1 MALGLGVDA
10 EAGGQ
15 GSFAILLPWLE
26 RKSTSNLVAPEIPR
40 AFGTV
45 SERAV
50 LLEPLK
56 PLNQTIYF
64 HRAQSPRLA
73 QQDQLAR

>member
-15 GSFAILLPWLE
+15 GSFAIVHPWLE
-26 RKSTSNLVAPEIPR
+26 RKSTSNPVAPEIPR

-45 SERAV
+45 SELAV
-50 LLEPLK
+50 LLEPLE
-56 PLNQTIYF
+56 PLNQTICF
-64 HRAQSPRLA
+64 HRAQWPRLA
-73 QQDQLAR
+73 QQDQLAG

>member
-1 MALGLGVDA
+1 MGLGLGGDA

-15 GSFAILLPWLE
+15 GSFAIVHPWLE
-26 RKSTSNLVAPEIPR
+26 RKSTSNPVAPEIPR

-50 LLEPLK
+50 LLEPL
-56 PLNQTIYF
+56 NQTICF
-64 HRAQSPRLA
+64 HRAQWPRLA
-73 QQDQLAR
+73 QQDQLAG